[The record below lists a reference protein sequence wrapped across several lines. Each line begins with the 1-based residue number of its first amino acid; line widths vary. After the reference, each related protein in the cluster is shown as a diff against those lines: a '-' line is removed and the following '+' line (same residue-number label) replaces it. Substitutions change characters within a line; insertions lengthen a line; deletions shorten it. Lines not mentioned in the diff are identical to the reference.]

1 MFILF
6 SPCSFFNIRFCLK
19 FSEPLRKDSFKK
31 LFRKFPR
38 RHSENPMSVLR
49 DFYCCTFALL
59 LKKGERLFFSISFIM
74 TSSILYLIL
83 GFQQNNDT
91 NCVCVKR
98 KYRGIRSKK
107 TSKRD
112 HRTANT
118 IQLFIP
124 TKMKFFGYI
133 LFQNKSQGRGIP

>member
-1 MFILF
+1 
-6 SPCSFFNIRFCLK
+6 
-19 FSEPLRKDSFKK
+19 
-31 LFRKFPR
+31 
-38 RHSENPMSVLR
+38 MSVLR

-59 LKKGERLFFSISFIM
+59 LKKGEKLFFSISFIM

-118 IQLFIP
+118 IQICSYLLLPNNIWYIFLCSWEHWAKILTSVSTAKKVSHSWNFIIENSRKFLFK
-124 TKMKFFGYI
+124 TSFYSRSSTAK
-133 LFQNKSQGRGIP
+133 GRN

>member
-1 MFILF
+1 
-6 SPCSFFNIRFCLK
+6 
-19 FSEPLRKDSFKK
+19 
-31 LFRKFPR
+31 
-38 RHSENPMSVLR
+38 
-49 DFYCCTFALL
+49 
-59 LKKGERLFFSISFIM
+59 M
-74 TSSILYLIL
+74 TSSILHLIL
-83 GFQQNNDT
+83 GFQQINDT

-98 KYRGIRSKK
+98 KYRGICSKK

-124 TKMKFFGYI
+124 TKMKFYGYI